1 MLEFTLKTQDGRAR
15 RGELK
20 TAHGT
25 IQTPIFMPVGTKGTV
40 KGMYPE
46 QLLDIGFE
54 IILGNTYHLMLTPSA
69 DIVESLG
76 GLHKFANW
84 HKAILTD
91 SGGFQV
97 MSLSAL
103 SKIKEEYVE
112 FRSHINGQ
120 KHIMTPEVS
129 TQIQHKLDSNISM
142 VLDECI
148 PYGSSKDYVE
158 KSTLRTTRWAERS
171 RNAFVA
177 RDGYGQFGIV
187 QGGVFEDLR
196 ILSAGQLN
204 EFNFEG
210 YAIGGLAIGEPQES
224 MFEVI
229 SYTEPLLP
237 KNKPRYLMGVGRPSD
252 ILGAIELGVDMFDC
266 VIPTR
271 MGRNARAFT
280 HYGEINIRNSKHR
293 LDGGTLDV
301 DCDCYTC
308 KTYSRAYLH
317 HLFKV
322 GEMLGAMLLTYH
334 NLYFYHSMI
343 KKARAA
349 IEENRFSEFKREF
362 LVRLEVEKKESAV
375 G

>member
-1 MLEFTLKTQDGRAR
+1 MLEFTLKRTDGRAR
-15 RGELK
+15 RGEIK
-20 TAHGT
+20 TAHGS

-54 IILGNTYHLMLTPSA
+54 IILGNTYHLMLTPGA
-69 DIVESLG
+69 DIVEDLG

-84 HKAILTD
+84 NKAILTD

-97 MSLSAL
+97 MSLSSL
-103 SKIKEEYVE
+103 TKIKEEYVE
-112 FRSHINGQ
+112 FRSHINGV
-120 KHIMTPEVS
+120 KHIMTPEIS
-129 TQIQHKLDSNISM
+129 TQIQYKLDSNISM

-148 PYGSSKDYVE
+148 PYGSTKEYVE
-158 KSTLRTTRWAERS
+158 KSTLRTTRWASRS
-171 RNAFVA
+171 REAFIQ

-196 ILSAGQLN
+196 NLSANQLK
-204 EFNFEG
+204 ELNFEG
-210 YAIGGLAIGEPQES
+210 YAIGGLAIGEPQET

-237 KNKPRYLMGVGRPSD
+237 KDKPRYLMGVGRPSD

-280 HYGEINIRNSKHR
+280 HRGELNIRNSKHR
-293 LDGGTLDV
+293 LDGSTLDS
-301 DCDCYTC
+301 DCDCYCC
-308 KTYSRAYLH
+308 KNYSRAYLH

-334 NLYFYHSMI
+334 NLYFYHSLI
-343 KKARAA
+343 KKSRQA
-349 IEENRFSEFKREF
+349 IEENRFSEFKKEF
-362 LVRLEVEKKESAV
+362 LAKLEIEKQAK
-375 G
+375 